1 MITKFFERLNELFA
15 ELVYGWKTFRGKSRL
30 VDVFSKIVLWFV
42 RWFDWIAILSG
53 VFALLFIFLGLIE
66 KEQSWVDNWV
76 FVNGAICVLYL
87 LYAIGLLLFNT
98 VEFDW
103 HLINGNFLRK
113 VICLVVLVPFLITSV
128 LVLCDYKGWQ
138 RDLIYQDGMYHQ
150 DSPDCNGVHENQ
162 KDPSLL
168 WTVYYHFIDPGN
180 QHTAS
185 TDQGRNWAALIAILG
200 VFLLNGLLVSSIVG
214 WVDKRKE
221 RWLNGEETYCGF
233 LKRRKHYVIIGGSDM
248 VVGIVKE
255 IFKKEEKKHCL
266 PYILIQTSQDVE
278 DFRRKL
284 FSDLKTKEQ
293 KHIIIHYGNRNS
305 ESDIK
310 QLHLK
315 KASELYIIG
324 EESRTD
330 DMESYHDTM
339 NMKCLDLVCQEV
351 EKISHF
357 KKIENENK
365 ETISDNRLLCRFMF
379 EYQTTFNVFQYSEI
393 SDRIKERI
401 NFKPFHYYE
410 MWAQNVLVQNPLR
423 KDPRY
428 DYLPLEG
435 KSEIKKDSEEYVHL
449 VVVGM
454 TRMGTAL
461 ATQAA
466 LMAHYPNFDEKKI
479 RTKITFIDENA
490 DKEKNF
496 YIDRYDRLFALSN
509 WSYKEMV
516 RSESGVDKLETVFT
530 HTPVEYDY
538 LGGDFLDVEWEFIQG
553 TVAQLKLQKYIEECA
568 IKSKKMTIA
577 ICKDEPSR
585 CLAAALN
592 LEWRIF
598 KNVNQVLVYNRY
610 DDALVEQLNPKR
622 KEESESPSENKPM
635 EERTEQ
641 EKKKDV
647 FSPFGDKLK
656 AFGMAKY
663 CYNSELL
670 KDSEFVADELY
681 KVYKETKKRL
691 EGSDS
696 ENNESKY
703 PKPSQIAGY
712 WSNIYQASTIWTKLR
727 CMDES
732 NEDTESDNVDIFA
745 KVEHNRWN
753 MEKLIMSF
761 RHLTV
766 EEQNEVIKDPD
777 EKEVKKREMSHF
789 DICSNERLREIYD
802 DLKGKTENVVEFDES
817 YVKAYLNIKQNY
829 IRYKNDGSRD
839 NSTAC

>member
-1 MITKFFERLNELFA
+1 MITKFFERLTAFFTEI
-15 ELVYGWKTFRGKSRL
+15 VYDWKMFRENNRF
-30 VDVFSKIVLWFV
+30 VDWFI

-53 VFALLFIFLGLIE
+53 VFALLYIFLIPIE

-76 FVNGAICVLYL
+76 FVNGGICVLYL
-87 LYAIGLLLFNT
+87 LYATWLMLFNR
-98 VEFDW
+98 VKFDW

-113 VICLVVLVPFLITSV
+113 VICLVVLVPFILTS
-128 LVLCDYKGWQ
+128 LLFLCEPE
-138 RDLIYQDGMYHQ
+138 ICQDFSRCQ
-150 DSPDCNGVHENQ
+150 NVEQTNDS
-162 KDPSLL
+162 SLL
-168 WTVYYHFIDPGN
+168 WSVYYNFIDPGTQLSN
-180 QHTAS
+180 LS
-185 TDQGRNWAALIAILG
+185 VGGRNWSILIAILG

-248 VVGIVKE
+248 VLGIVKE

-339 NMKCLDLVCQEV
+339 NMKCLDLVCREV
-351 EKISHF
+351 KEISHF
-357 KKIENENK
+357 KKIKKENK

-393 SDRIKERI
+393 SNTIREYI

-410 MWAQNVLVQNPLR
+410 MWAQKVLVCKTLDHTAN
-423 KDPRY
+423 Y
-428 DYLPLEG
+428 EYLPLEG
-435 KSEIKKDSEEYVHL
+435 ESGIRKDDDDYVHL

-466 LMAHYPNFDEKKI
+466 LMAHYPNFVTKGK
-479 RTKITFIDENA
+479 RTKITLIDENA

-516 RSESGVDKLETVFT
+516 RSESGADKLETVFT
-530 HTPVEYDY
+530 HTPVEHDY

-568 IKSKKMTIA
+568 IKSRKMTIA

-592 LEWRIF
+592 LEWRIYE
-598 KNVNQVLVYNRY
+598 NVLQVLVYNRY
-610 DDALVEQLNPKR
+610 DDALIKQIKPTVETNFV
-622 KEESESPSENKPM
+622 
-635 EERTEQ
+635 T
-641 EKKKDV
+641 
-647 FSPFGDKLK
+647 PFGNKLK
-656 AFGMAKY
+656 AFGMATECY
-663 CYNSELL
+663 CEELL
-670 KDSEFVADELY
+670 SDADFIAQEFH
-681 KVYKETKKRL
+681 KVYGKVSAVITA
-691 EGSDS
+691 
-696 ENNESKY
+696 SKS
-703 PKPSQIAGY
+703 KQITFQSKGKSPVAMN
-712 WSNIYQASTIWTKLR
+712 WSNIYNANTLWTKLR
-727 CMDES
+727 CVKIEKETIDA
-732 NEDTESDNVDIFA
+732 DDIDILA
-745 KVEHNRWN
+745 KVEHNRWVI
-753 MEKLIMSF
+753 EQLIMSY
-761 RHLTV
+761 RHLSP
-766 EEQNEVIKDPD
+766 EEQEQASKDAN
-777 EKEVKKREMSHF
+777 EKEWLKGEMAHLN
-789 DICSNERLREIYD
+789 ICSNEKLEEIDIESRQYDLAFAEELLRIKT
-802 DLKGKTENVVEFDES
+802 DLD
-817 YVKAYLNIKQNY
+817 
-829 IRYKNDGSRD
+829 RYKNDGSRD

>member
-1 MITKFFERLNELFA
+1 MDMITKFFERLRELFT
-15 ELVYGWKTFRGKSRL
+15 EIVYGWKTFREKNRF
-30 VDVFSKIVLWFV
+30 VDWFV
-42 RWFDWIAILSG
+42 GWFDWIAILSG
-53 VFALLFIFLGLIE
+53 VFALLFIFLIPIE

-87 LYAIGLLLFNT
+87 LYSTWLMLFNR
-98 VEFDW
+98 VKFDW

-180 QHTAS
+180 QHSAS

-255 IFKKEEKKHCL
+255 IFKKEDKKHSL

-410 MWAQNVLVQNPLR
+410 MWAQKVLVCKTLDHTAN
-423 KDPRY
+423 Y
-428 DYLPLEG
+428 EYLPLEG
-435 KSEIKKDSEEYVHL
+435 ESGIRKDDEDYVHL

-466 LMAHYPNFDEKKI
+466 LMAHYPNFVTKGI
-479 RTKITFIDENA
+479 RTKITLIDENA

-496 YIDRYDRLFALSN
+496 FIDRYDRLFALSN

-516 RSESGVDKLETVFT
+516 RLENGSEKLKLVYRHRVPEN
-530 HTPVEYDY
+530 HY

-553 TVAQLKLQKYIEECA
+553 TVAQLKLQKYIEDCA
-568 IKSKKMTIA
+568 LKTNKMTIA

-592 LEWRIF
+592 LEWRIYD
-598 KNVNQVLVYNRY
+598 KALQVLVYNRY
-610 DDALVEQLNPKR
+610 DDALIKQI
-622 KEESESPSENKPM
+622 KP
-635 EERTEQ
+635 TV
-641 EKKKDV
+641 KTNFV
-647 FSPFGDKLK
+647 TPFGNKLK
-656 AFGMAKY
+656 AFGMATECY
-663 CYNSELL
+663 CEELL
-670 KDSEFVADELY
+670 SDADFIAQEFH
-681 KVYKETKKRL
+681 KVYGKVSAVITA
-691 EGSDS
+691 
-696 ENNESKY
+696 SKS
-703 PKPSQIAGY
+703 KQITFQSKGKSPVAKN
-712 WSNIYQASTIWTKLR
+712 WSNIYNANTLWTKLR
-727 CMDES
+727 CVKIEKETIDA
-732 NEDTESDNVDIFA
+732 EDIDILA
-745 KVEHNRWN
+745 KVEHNRWVI
-753 MEKLIMSF
+753 EQLIMSY
-761 RHLTV
+761 RHLSP
-766 EEQNEVIKDPD
+766 EEQEQASKDAN
-777 EKEVKKREMSHF
+777 EKEWLKGEMAHLN
-789 DICSNERLREIYD
+789 ICSNEKLEEIDIESRQYDLAFAEELLRIKT
-802 DLKGKTENVVEFDES
+802 DLD
-817 YVKAYLNIKQNY
+817 
-829 IRYKNDGSRD
+829 RYKNDGSRD